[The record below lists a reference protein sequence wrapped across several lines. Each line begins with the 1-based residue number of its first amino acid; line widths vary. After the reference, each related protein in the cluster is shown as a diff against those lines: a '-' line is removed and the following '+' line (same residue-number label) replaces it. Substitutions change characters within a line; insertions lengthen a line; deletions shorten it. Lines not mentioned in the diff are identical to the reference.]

1 MKSITEL
8 RDIIEYQLENL
19 TLPNVPKNLY
29 DPIKYVLSI
38 GGKRT
43 RPALTL
49 IAHQLFN
56 NELKKSYMPALAIEL
71 FHNFTLI
78 HDDIMDRAIIRR
90 NKKTVHEK
98 WDNNIAILAGD
109 AMLIQAYKLLS
120 HSEEAVLK
128 DLILTF
134 NDTAIKVCEG
144 QQLDMDFQFRH
155 DVTVVDY
162 LTMIECKTAYLL
174 ASALVIGGIT
184 AFASIEERRLL
195 FDFGIN
201 IGIAFQ
207 LKDDLLDVF
216 GKTDTFGKEIGG
228 DIRMNK
234 KTILYLQALELANRD
249 QKEKLEYYFSHS
261 EDINKKVEEVK
272 KIFTDLSI
280 PFFVK
285 EKMKE
290 YHEKA
295 IQSLNL
301 IKSENK
307 DPLFLFTEQLFDRS
321 T

>member
-56 NELKKSYMPALAIEL
+56 NKLKKSYMPALAVEL

-162 LTMIECKTAYLL
+162 LTMIEYKTAYLL

-280 PFFVK
+280 PLFVE

-307 DPLFLFTEQLFDRS
+307 DPLFLFTEQLFDRN